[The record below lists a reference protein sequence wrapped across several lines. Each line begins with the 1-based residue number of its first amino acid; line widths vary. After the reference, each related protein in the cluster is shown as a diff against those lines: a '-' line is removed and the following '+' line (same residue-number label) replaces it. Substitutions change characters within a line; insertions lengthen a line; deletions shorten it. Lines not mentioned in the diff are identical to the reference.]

1 MKLTELMNGNV
12 NVNVDFFF
20 FFYVSGFPRCAT
32 RGRALP
38 GLDASRALL
47 LRLGL
52 ARAAAAPE
60 VTELA
65 SSPDLFR
72 GN

>member
-1 MKLTELMNGNV
+1 MNGNV
-12 NVNVDFFF
+12 NANDNFFF
-20 FFYVSGFPRCAT
+20 CASGFPRCTA
-32 RGRALP
+32 RGRSLP